1 MDYLPVDLAKFVEI
15 WHEYFF
21 RCVTTA
27 QKLAVSDYEYILNN
41 FEIKFKCTASILEF
55 LKFLC
60 LSIRAKNL
68 QGT

>member
-15 WHEYFF
+15 WYEYSF

-27 QKLAVSDYEYILNN
+27 QKLATSDYEYILNN
-41 FEIKFKCTASILEF
+41 LEIKFKCVASVLEF
-55 LKFLC
+55 LEFLC
-60 LSIRAKNL
+60 LSIWAKNL